1 MALGTDM
8 LMAVRLMRTF
18 TLRRLVNSARMRIC
32 SLVRIRRVRT
42 WPESLSV
49 EPASVCNLQ
58 CPECTLGGGRL
69 QRRGQLM
76 DMETF
81 ENALQPLA
89 PWLVS
94 CQFFFQGEPTL
105 NPNLCAMIAK
115 AHGSRIFTTMSTNG
129 QTLSPELC
137 RNLVGSGLDR
147 LIVSADGT
155 TQDVYSRYRVGG
167 SLQAVIEG
175 IGNMAEARCQL
186 GRHNPEITVQFIV
199 FRHNEHQIAEIRR
212 LARQW
217 GADSVVLKTAQIETF
232 DTADEMLPE
241 NSKYNRYRQNADG
254 TFAPRRKYNS
264 GCFRLRSTM
273 VVATSG
279 DVAACCYDKNC
290 RHHLGNVNQTD
301 ALAIWRSP
309 KTDQLRRQVW
319 CTKSGIDICKNCGG

>member
-1 MALGTDM
+1 MKVWTEI
-8 LMAVRLMRTF
+8 LMAARLLRTF
-18 TLRRLVNSARMRIC
+18 TLRRVFNSVRMRLC
-32 SLVRIRRVRT
+32 TLARIRRVRT
-42 WPESLSV
+42 MPESISV

-69 QRRGQLM
+69 QRRSQLM

-81 ENALQPLA
+81 ENALQPLT

-105 NPNLCAMIAK
+105 NPNLCTMIAK
-115 AHGSRIFTTMSTNG
+115 AHNKRIFTIMSTNG

-137 RNLVGSGLDR
+137 HNLVGSGLDQ
-147 LIVSADGT
+147 LIVSVDGT

-175 IGNMAEARCQL
+175 IGNMAEARHQL
-186 GRHNPEITVQFIV
+186 GRHNPELTVQFIV

-217 GADSVVLKTAQIETF
+217 GADSVVLKTAQIENCENIAET
-232 DTADEMLPE
+232 LPK
-241 NSKYNRYRQNADG
+241 NPRFRRYRQNPDG
-254 TFAPRRKYNS
+254 SFSTLRNFSKN
-264 GCFRLRSTM
+264 CFRLRSTI
-273 VVATSG
+273 VVAANG

-290 RHHLGNVNQTD
+290 RHSLGNVNTANVLNIWQHPQTN
-301 ALAIWRSP
+301 L
-309 KTDQLRRQVW
+309 LRQQVW
-319 CTKSGIDICKNCGG
+319 LTKNGLDICQNCIG